1 MYRHRSREGM
11 VCLDDHR
18 DQERVCKALNL
29 LIRQDVLTDWHIGR
43 RVRGVERRDHWPSW
57 WTFCTSHITDID
69 NLLAPCMRAVISM
82 HVYTRIL
89 LRIDEYFLMLHGFDI
104 GSKNDSFNRSF
115 IAYFVFAYLNSSIML
130 FWTKDKKKI
139 EHFIIIM
146 NKGKLLMKYPLLG
159 YYYNNNL
166 IFAYK
171 LHFHAFIFKFNNK
184 ITKIIKM
191 RNIFEE

>member
-18 DQERVCKALNL
+18 DQERICKALNL

-69 NLLAPCMRAVISM
+69 NLLAPCMRVVISM
-82 HVYTRIL
+82 HAYTRIL

-130 FWTKDKKKI
+130 FWTKDKKKNRAFYNYNEQRKTLNEI
-139 EHFIIIM
+139 SIVR
-146 NKGKLLMKYPLLG
+146 LLLQ
-159 YYYNNNL
+159 
-166 IFAYK
+166 
-171 LHFHAFIFKFNNK
+171 
-184 ITKIIKM
+184 
-191 RNIFEE
+191 